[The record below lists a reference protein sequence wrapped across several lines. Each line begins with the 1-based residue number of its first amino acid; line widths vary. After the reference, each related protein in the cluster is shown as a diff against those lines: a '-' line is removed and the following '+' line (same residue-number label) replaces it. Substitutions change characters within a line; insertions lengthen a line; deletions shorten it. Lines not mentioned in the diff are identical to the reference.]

1 MFIWNDENK
10 GRIIIEIIEKI
21 KKVVG
26 NDFIIS
32 VKINVNDGVEN
43 CIIENVFLTIC
54 KLIGK
59 AEVELIQ
66 KKMVIMLNIML
77 NLNLIFFMKKLKI

>member
-1 MFIWNDENK
+1 MFIWNNENK